1 VQGQVRAKRV
11 LARRQLI
18 DAPAIHESSRHR
30 LRRAAAGLGYE
41 QQRRPSL
48 LLSSGAEADG
58 ARLVT
63 AAMERFQHARRRAG
77 PATAGLL
84 LPFQDRQCPAELWSG
99 SFSPLHSLPQVSWL
113 VPQWALRMIEPRSGR
128 RLVGMDLIVLLLVIL
143 IVLALVGSVAVSPL
157 LWALVVILVLFAVLG
172 RGRYYARRG

>member
-1 VQGQVRAKRV
+1 MRPVMIPGSRDPGEPVQE
-11 LARRQLI
+11 
-18 DAPAIHESSRHR
+18 IHGSS
-30 LRRAAAGLGYE
+30 A
-41 QQRRPSL
+41 
-48 LLSSGAEADG
+48 
-58 ARLVT
+58 
-63 AAMERFQHARRRAG
+63 
-77 PATAGLL
+77 
-84 LPFQDRQCPAELWSG
+84 
-99 SFSPLHSLPQVSWL
+99 SPLHSLPQVSWL